1 MKKAERV
8 QLLTSVR
15 IRDFNVYHR
24 HVKIHYFNSSCFQK
38 DSNQNFIML
47 SCCYLPLASYPVISC
62 EGPLTRLRHS
72 LKLLLCIDWVV
83 EYSSQFIILSWTNL
97 DKERSLFCR
106 PFPFFSPNKMKRM
119 EKKKKRAWRLKHI
132 AKDYIYPTI
141 IYLHCLAKSNPLI
154 MWRGFINSPLLI
166 LLRLFKSCEICY
178 YWVP

>member
-47 SCCYLPLASYPVISC
+47 CCCYLPLASYPVISC

-97 DKERSLFCR
+97 DKERSSFCR

-119 EKKKKRAWRLKHI
+119 EKKEKGMKIEAYCKRL
-132 AKDYIYPTI
+132 YI
-141 IYLHCLAKSNPLI
+141 SNHHLSTLFGQIQP
-154 MWRGFINSPLLI
+154 INCVE
-166 LLRLFKSCEICY
+166 RVY
-178 YWVP
+178 